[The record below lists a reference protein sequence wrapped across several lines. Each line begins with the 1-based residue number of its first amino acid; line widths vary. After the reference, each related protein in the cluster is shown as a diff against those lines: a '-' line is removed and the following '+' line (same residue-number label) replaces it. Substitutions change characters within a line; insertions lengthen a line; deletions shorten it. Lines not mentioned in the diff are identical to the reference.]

1 MDRSG
6 INLYESCMSAPAGIP
21 VYNLFGETSAFPD
34 VIHCERIRDRA
45 RQHDWTISPHRH
57 REIAQLFFM
66 KQGTV
71 KAALDGRH
79 IDLNDNEILFIPA
92 LCVHGFQFRQ
102 GSEGLV
108 ISLPSNVVAGLMTAS
123 SDLAGRLALPFV
135 ASASERLEASLS
147 QLAEVFS
154 SSGTYRAQLLVAL
167 SHAVLILAGE
177 AAAEKSRSD
186 RAESGSDHMA
196 RFRALVTE
204 RLRKGWRPG
213 DYASALAIT
222 PGHLNRICQ
231 TATGLPASRYIEGQ
245 VMAEACR
252 MLAFTRMSVADI
264 AYSLGYED
272 PTHFSRRFRVI
283 EGQSPKEYRR
293 PFGR

>member
-1 MDRSG
+1 M
-6 INLYESCMSAPAGIP
+6 
-21 VYNLFGETSAFPD
+21 
-34 VIHCERIRDRA
+34 
-45 RQHDWTISPHRH
+45 
-57 REIAQLFFM
+57 
-66 KQGTV
+66 
-71 KAALDGRH
+71 
-79 IDLNDNEILFIPA
+79 
-92 LCVHGFQFRQ
+92 
-102 GSEGLV
+102 

-123 SDLAGRLALPFV
+123 SDLAGLMALPFV
-135 ASASERLEASLS
+135 ASASERLETSLS

-154 SSGTYRAQLLVAL
+154 SSGIYRAQLLVTL
-167 SHAVLILAGE
+167 SHAVLIHAGE

-186 RAESGSDHMA
+186 RAEGGSDHMA
-196 RFRALVTE
+196 RFRVLVTE

-264 AYSLGYED
+264 AYSLCYDD

-283 EGQSPKEYRR
+283 EGLSPTEYRR